1 MIGRVALL
9 VTFKKLNQ
17 NHKAYH
23 EVIYVT
29 CKQLLRPFPLKQILR
44 FILILFGF
52 VLNLSATAQNLEI
65 PSWITGTW
73 NNSYVS
79 NTNMF
84 VYWTFSTNG
93 IYLLKGLPDKKPTC
107 LNKENIDFKILT
119 EPSDSLFRFQFT
131 SDGSRYIY
139 EFKLQEVEYNDT
151 PVLTWSMERDNRIAV
166 THSTDLSLVLTKYR

>member
-1 MIGRVALL
+1 M
-9 VTFKKLNQ
+9 
-17 NHKAYH
+17 
-23 EVIYVT
+23 
-29 CKQLLRPFPLKQILR
+29 LRPFPLKQILR

>member
-1 MIGRVALL
+1 
-9 VTFKKLNQ
+9 
-17 NHKAYH
+17 
-23 EVIYVT
+23 
-29 CKQLLRPFPLKQILR
+29 
-44 FILILFGF
+44 
-52 VLNLSATAQNLEI
+52 
-65 PSWITGTW
+65 
-73 NNSYVS
+73 
-79 NTNMF
+79 MF